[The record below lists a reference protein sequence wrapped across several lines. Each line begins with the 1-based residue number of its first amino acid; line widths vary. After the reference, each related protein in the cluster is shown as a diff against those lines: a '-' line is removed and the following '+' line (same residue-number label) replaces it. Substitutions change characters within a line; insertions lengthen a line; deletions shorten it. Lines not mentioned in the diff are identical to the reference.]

1 MRKIAV
7 LNQKGGVG
15 KTTTSVNLGA
25 ALARR
30 GLKVCVADLDPQAHA
45 SLHLN
50 ASLQPSRLADA
61 SLYRVL
67 ADQAK
72 LADIRQP
79 AGQNLWVA
87 AASIDLAAVEV
98 ELAGVP
104 GREVI
109 LRKKLQEDTEPFD
122 HLVID
127 CPPSLGI
134 LTLNALC
141 AVDEVL
147 IPLQPH
153 FLALHGLSKLLE
165 TVDLVA
171 QRVNPQLRVA
181 GVLLCMY
188 ESSTRLAGEVARDIS
203 TFLEM
208 SRGKNRP
215 WSDATLFDVKI
226 RRNVR
231 LAEAPSFGQSIFDY
245 APDSPGAQDY
255 NALADEFLGKSHHV
269 PAPISREAF
278 LKSMARLAEP
288 VS

>member
-30 GLKVCVADLDPQAHA
+30 GFQVCVADLDPQAHA

-50 ASLQPSRLADA
+50 ASLQSSRLAQT
-61 SLYRVL
+61 SIYRVL
-67 ADQAK
+67 ADKAR

-79 AGQNLWVA
+79 AGPNLWVA

-98 ELAGVP
+98 ELAGVA

-109 LRKKLQEDTEPFD
+109 LRKKLAEETHPFD

-165 TVDLVA
+165 TVDLVS
-171 QRVNPQLRVA
+171 QRVNPQLRV
-181 GVLLCMY
+181 GGILLCMY
-188 ESSTRLAGEVARDIS
+188 ESATRLAGEVAKDIS

-215 WSDATLFDVKI
+215 WSEAKLFNTKI

-245 APDSPGAQDY
+245 APDSPGSQDY
-255 NALADEFLGKSHHV
+255 GALADEFLAVGNQV
-269 PAPISREAF
+269 PPPVSRDAF
-278 LKSMARLAEP
+278 LKTMAKLSEP
-288 VS
+288 VG

>member
-50 ASLQPSRLADA
+50 ASLQSSRLAEA
-61 SLYRVL
+61 SLYQVL
-67 ADQAK
+67 ANQARF
-72 LADIRQP
+72 ADIRQG

-87 AASIDLAAVEV
+87 GASLDLGAVWV
-98 ELAGVP
+98 ELAGVA

-109 LRKKLQEDTEPFD
+109 PRKKLAEDPQDFD

-171 QRVNPQLRVA
+171 QRVNPQLRVS
-181 GVLLCMY
+181 GILLCMF
-188 ESSTRLAGEVARDIS
+188 ESATRLAGEVARDIG

-215 WSDATLFDVKI
+215 WSEAKLFDARI

-255 NALADEFLGKSHHV
+255 NALADEFLGLSHQV
-269 PAPISREAF
+269 PPPVSRDAF
-278 LKSMARLAEP
+278 LKSMARLSEP
-288 VS
+288 VG